1 MEIFM
6 TRTLLLA
13 FLLALFITSPSVN
26 AASVNLGPDFEQLKL
41 VTQLPAEAPRRVS
54 SIAYDGEKL
63 WAGIYMG
70 QGIYATLD
78 PSSLEWRIVNEKK
91 SREAI
96 SEVSGAFD
104 SPGGLC
110 FVNGKLWIGGSY
122 GDSFGSI
129 DPRDWKIENKF
140 SVRQRDGSAS
150 QSYAGLAYDGNHLWI
165 AWHWNKYSFPVSQT
179 QVLLK
184 VELKSGLVIGEYPL
198 PPGQPADSTHGLTFD
213 GSLLWHAKGNKL
225 ASIDPSTGQ
234 VVAAYTLSQ
243 IKRVSGLAWDDKALW
258 ISEFDG
264 KIWRLPFRFG

>member
-1 MEIFM
+1 MP
-6 TRTLLLA
+6 RTLLLA
-13 FLLALFITSPSVN
+13 FFLASFITCPTVS
-26 AASVNLGPDFEQLKL
+26 AASVNLGPDLEQLKF
-41 VTQLPAEAPRRVS
+41 VTRLTPEVPRRVA

-63 WAGIYMG
+63 WVGIYMG

-78 PSSLEWRIVNEKK
+78 PSSLQWTIGNTQK

-96 SEVSGAFD
+96 TEVSGVFY

-110 FVNGKLWIGGSY
+110 FINGKLWIGASY

-129 DPRDWKIENKF
+129 DPHDWKVENKF
-140 SVRQRDGSAS
+140 TVSQRDGSAS

-165 AWHWNKYSFPVSQT
+165 AWHWNKYSFPISQT

-184 VELKSGLVIGEYPL
+184 VDLKSGLVIAEYPL
-198 PPGQPADSTHGLTFD
+198 PAGQRRDSTHGLTFD
-213 GSLLWHAKGNKL
+213 GSLLWHAKDNKL

-234 VVAAYTLSQ
+234 VVAEYRLDG
-243 IKRVSGLAWDDKALW
+243 IKRVSGLAWDEKALW

-264 KIWRLPFRFG
+264 KIWRLPFKFN